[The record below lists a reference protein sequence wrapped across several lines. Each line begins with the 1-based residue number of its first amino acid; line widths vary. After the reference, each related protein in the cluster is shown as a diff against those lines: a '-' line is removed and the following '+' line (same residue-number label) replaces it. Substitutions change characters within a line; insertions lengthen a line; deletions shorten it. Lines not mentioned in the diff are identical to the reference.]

1 MSIEFWKYEGLGN
14 DFIVVDTRTWSP
26 PARAA
31 LDRETARRLC
41 DRRFGVG
48 GDGVLRIDPPTSA
61 EGAVATMVVLN
72 ADGSQA
78 EMCGNGLRCVA
89 RYLGVR
95 GEASTDGR
103 LTIDTGAGPLPCR
116 LGPDT
121 VSVSLGAITDDGPVA
136 LELDG
141 EPVTGR
147 VLHLGNPHLVLDAP
161 AGRDAAERFGAAA
174 QLHPRFP
181 DGVNVSC
188 QRFIGAAGIELFVWE
203 RGCGA
208 TLACGTGAGAT
219 VAAAWLGG
227 RLPIGVPVDVKLP
240 GGRLTI
246 SGDLHALV
254 LEGPARAVYR
264 GVVD

>member
-14 DFIVVDTRTWSP
+14 DFIVVDTRTWSHE
-26 PARAA
+26 ARLA
-31 LDRETARRLC
+31 LDGDAARRLC
-41 DRRFGVG
+41 DRHFGIG
-48 GDGVLRIDPPTSA
+48 GDGVLRIDPPA
-61 EGAVATMVVLN
+61 RAGHAVATMVVLN

-78 EMCGNGLRCVA
+78 KMCGNGLRCVA
-89 RYLGVR
+89 RFLGDR
-95 GEASTDGR
+95 GEVPSDGH

-116 LGPDT
+116 LGPVT
-121 VSVSLGAITDDGPVA
+121 VSVSLGAVTDDGRVT
-136 LELDG
+136 LDLAG
-141 EPVTGR
+141 ESVTGR
-147 VLHLGNPHLVLDAP
+147 VLHLGNPHLVLDEP

-174 QLHPRFP
+174 QRHPRFP
-181 DGVNVSC
+181 GGVNVSC
-188 QRFIGAAGIELFVWE
+188 RRFVETAGVELFVWE
-203 RGCGA
+203 RGCGP

-227 RLPIGVPVDVKLP
+227 RLPVGTPVDVKLP

-246 SGDLHALV
+246 SGDLNALV